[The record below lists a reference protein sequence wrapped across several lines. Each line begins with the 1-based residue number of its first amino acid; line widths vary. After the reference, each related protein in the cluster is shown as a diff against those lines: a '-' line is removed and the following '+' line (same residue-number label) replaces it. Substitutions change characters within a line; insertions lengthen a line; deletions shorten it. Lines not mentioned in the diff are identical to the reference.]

1 MRRVSTIFPNAT
13 VGQGYGKLENEES
26 YTHFVTKYRLN
37 GNLYNCLLG
46 AS

>member
-26 YTHFVTKYRLN
+26 FAL
-37 GNLYNCLLG
+37 
-46 AS
+46 S